1 MNPLFQLTLCFH
13 NHEVFK
19 DKFVSDYCCLV
30 HCVNHPH
37 PLCHIYK
44 GFEID
49 SLLLLLHNT
58 LVDRSTLLNGLFSWI
73 TVCFVQRWK
82 VTVDFTL
89 LVVVVNVILFS
100 FFSFRYIL
108 TTFFHLSVV
117 VVFFLMIFFSLN
129 FFLSDVNDK
138 YLTSHSVYQIHFH
151 NKIILP
157 LVFTSF
163 LTYASLSL
171 PPLSTYLIAKHRS
184 KSKFTP

>member
-82 VTVDFTL
+82 VTVDSTL

-100 FFSFRYIL
+100 FF
-108 TTFFHLSVV
+108 FFSLYFDYFFQFVCCYF
-117 VVFFLMIFFSLN
+117 FFLM
-129 FFLSDVNDK
+129 
-138 YLTSHSVYQIHFH
+138 
-151 NKIILP
+151 
-157 LVFTSF
+157 TSF
-163 LTYASLSL
+163 YFQSDFLQSY
-171 PPLSTYLIAKHRS
+171 
-184 KSKFTP
+184 